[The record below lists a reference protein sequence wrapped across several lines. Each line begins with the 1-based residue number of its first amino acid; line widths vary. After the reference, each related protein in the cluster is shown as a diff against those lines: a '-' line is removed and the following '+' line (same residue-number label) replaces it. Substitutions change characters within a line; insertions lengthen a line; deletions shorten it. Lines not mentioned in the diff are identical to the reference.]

1 MYLIFLDSVFIIKI
15 KDPVSRIISEA
26 ERLCF
31 ETYCKWINDF
41 KELRSMKKEVLAI
54 RYLKMFKSI
63 ALGVILSTAGTSAV
77 FAADRPADADNF
89 YRSDKVEVQKVTF
102 KNQIQDEYCR

>member
-1 MYLIFLDSVFIIKI
+1 
-15 KDPVSRIISEA
+15 
-26 ERLCF
+26 
-31 ETYCKWINDF
+31 
-41 KELRSMKKEVLAI
+41 MKKKVLAD

-89 YRSDKVEVQKVTF
+89 YRSDKVGRSRKSLLKIST
-102 KNQIQDEYCR
+102 R

>member
-1 MYLIFLDSVFIIKI
+1 
-15 KDPVSRIISEA
+15 
-26 ERLCF
+26 
-31 ETYCKWINDF
+31 
-41 KELRSMKKEVLAI
+41 MKKKVLAD

-89 YRSDKVEVQKVTF
+89 YRSDMWRSRKSLLKIST
-102 KNQIQDEYCR
+102 R

>member
-1 MYLIFLDSVFIIKI
+1 MYLIFLDSVFIIKT
-15 KDPVSRIISEA
+15 KEPGKQNYREA

-41 KELRSMKKEVLAI
+41 KELRSMKKKVLAD

-77 FAADRPADADNF
+77 FAADRPLMLIIF
-89 YRSDKVEVQKVTF
+89 TGVIRWRSRKSLLKSV
-102 KNQIQDEYCR
+102 QDEYCR